1 MRAVSLTHVA
11 TKDGPAR
18 AVFFSRQPTIERP
31 LASNPARRIFFRDV
45 GRTDTTRTRGSAMIP
60 SPWDQPVMTAEEA
73 FAELGIDR
81 STGYKA
87 IRDGTFPVPVL
98 RIGRLIRVPTSALR
112 RLLQL
117 DPDPDIHPDPPD
129 HRREECA

>member
-1 MRAVSLTHVA
+1 MTASAGVRRRLHGRFGPMLTPEQRLA
-11 TKDGPAR
+11 IPTA
-18 AVFFSRQPTIERP
+18 QPSIVPTDPLRP
-31 LASNPARRIFFRDV
+31 LYLRRQGPSVLPDPRD
-45 GRTDTTRTRGSAMIP
+45 R
-60 SPWDQPVMTAEEA
+60 PVISAEEA

-98 RIGRLIRVPTSALR
+98 RIGRLIRVPTVALR

-117 DPDPDIHPDPPD
+117 DAD
-129 HRREECA
+129 HRAADAPTTGGEQETI

>member
-1 MRAVSLTHVA
+1 MIPDPR
-11 TKDGPAR
+11 
-18 AVFFSRQPTIERP
+18 ERP
-31 LASNPARRIFFRDV
+31 VL
-45 GRTDTTRTRGSAMIP
+45 
-60 SPWDQPVMTAEEA
+60 TAEEA

-98 RIGRLIRVPTSALR
+98 RIGRLIRVPTQPLR

-117 DPDPDIHPDPPD
+117 DATEDDAAD
-129 HRREECA
+129 RQRSA